1 MLQWVLVVYNT
12 WVPLWKQVDDGD
24 LNVAVRDIDHQTRSP
39 KPKTTSA
46 ICSLSV
52 LAYNIH
58 KMNAER
64 SRVVALVVAV
74 KRHCHAWS
82 TDSLCRECFQLH

>member
-39 KPKTTSA
+39 K
-46 ICSLSV
+46 
-52 LAYNIH
+52 H